1 MRLLPVEH
9 EDIDKLLTEH
19 GLAERV
25 LLVKRKGW
33 LHLEIGGKSFAFHR
47 KQETNLIGGQF
58 CDHYI
63 YYVKAGG
70 ETAEFKY
77 WRQVKAKLME
87 WLATIP

>member
-1 MRLLPVEH
+1 MQLLPVEH
-9 EDIDKLLTEH
+9 EDIDKLLVEQGLTEK
-19 GLAERV
+19 V
-25 LLVKRKGW
+25 MLVKRKGW
-33 LHLEIGGKSFAFHR
+33 LHLEIGDKNFAFHR

-63 YYVKAGG
+63 YYVKAEG

-77 WRQVKAKLME
+77 WRQVRARLSE